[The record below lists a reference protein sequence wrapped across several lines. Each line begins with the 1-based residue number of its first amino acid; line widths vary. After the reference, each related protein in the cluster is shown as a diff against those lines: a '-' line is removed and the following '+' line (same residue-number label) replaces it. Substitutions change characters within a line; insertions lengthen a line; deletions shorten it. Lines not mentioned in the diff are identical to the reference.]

1 MHNALFKNTRCVFW
15 AGYKIETDKFVFTH
29 APILLRD
36 KKINIHAH
44 LHGITKYWVEPKNHM
59 DVWKAAPSGKAML
72 LKDILDQLP
81 KTDKDNKLVDN
92 PPTLKDMKNNEIM
105 RPMYKLYKHYNMNE
119 GIHWDTLLTKPS
131 MYNKQITLYRM
142 GHVKDDKVYPFGKSV
157 GNKLWKGGYSSW
169 WAEQPDETMLHFSQQ
184 ARALLDDFKEHCYM
198 VAAPDDGRGYKRSVL
213 YLDKEYY
220 YQNLPAFNKIEFYR
234 YTKTFNVK
242 DLHRGQE
249 YAVHEWTYPDLVI
262 PDKVETLHAGDCI
275 KNGSVVLVDD
285 LEKIKHKYPN
295 QPKYIADVQDKPWLY
310 YEYSKVKKMLKAN
323 KEKGLTLNPKYADI
337 FVPPENLKAKLLKR
351 KK

>member
-1 MHNALFKNTRCVFW
+1 M
-15 AGYKIETDKFVFTH
+15 
-29 APILLRD
+29 
-36 KKINIHAH
+36 
-44 LHGITKYWVEPKNHM
+44 
-59 DVWKAAPSGKAML
+59 S
-72 LKDILDQLP
+72 
-81 KTDKDNKLVDN
+81 
-92 PPTLKDMKNNEIM
+92 
-105 RPMYKLYKHYNMNE
+105 
-119 GIHWDTLLTKPS
+119 
-131 MYNKQITLYRM
+131 
-142 GHVKDDKVYPFGKSV
+142 
-157 GNKLWKGGYSSW
+157 
-169 WAEQPDETMLHFSQQ
+169 
-184 ARALLDDFKEHCYM
+184 LLDDFKEHCYC

-220 YQNLPAFNKIEFYR
+220 YQNLPMFNKIEFYR